1 MIYTTFQKKDT
12 DCLQWNLKYLQMHI
26 DQNKEIL
33 FIGYSFLQ
41 YGIILDEDKQNTR
54 MSATLQP
61 TRRLK
66 AYCKAACS

>member
-1 MIYTTFQKKDT
+1 
-12 DCLQWNLKYLQMHI
+12 MHI
-26 DQNKEIL
+26 DQNKEIP

-61 TRRLK
+61 TRRQK
-66 AYCKAACS
+66 TYCKAACS